1 MASDGAREPGEGSDH
16 LLVSRIEPAYQQVAT
31 QLRALILDGRLEP
44 GSRLPTEDKL
54 CTNFGVSRN
63 TVREALRLLSAENLI
78 ATTRGATGGTFVTT
92 PDVVGVQQRLQTS
105 LRLLNGTNEISHDE
119 LFRAR
124 VLLEIP
130 SVREATSRRTDDD
143 LVRLRELAAMVQR
156 ADSSLERT
164 TVSEDFHQA
173 IIEIAGNRVIALIAP
188 PIWAALTL
196 SWRERGSRHRWA
208 AIDHDHDEILRHI
221 ERGDGDAAADAM
233 LAHLRE
239 LHGESGEDRP

>member
-1 MASDGAREPGEGSDH
+1 MASQGSKEPGAVPDA
-16 LLVSRIEPAYQQVAT
+16 LLVSRIEPAYQQVAV
-31 QLRALILDGRLEP
+31 QLRSLILDGRLAP
-44 GSRLPTEDKL
+44 GSRLPTEDRL
-54 CTNFGVSRN
+54 CVSFGVSRN
-63 TVREALRLLSAENLI
+63 TVREALRLLSADNLI
-78 ATTRGATGGTFVTT
+78 ATTRGAAGGTFVTT

-119 LFRAR
+119 LFEAR

-130 SVREATSRRTDDD
+130 SVREATTRRTEAD
-143 LVRLRELAAMVQR
+143 LSRLRELADQVRR

-173 IIEIAGNRVIALIAP
+173 IIDIAGNRVIALIAP

-208 AIDHDHDEILRHI
+208 SIDHDHDEILRHI
-221 ERGDGDAAADAM
+221 EQGDGDAAADAM

-239 LHGESGEDRP
+239 LHADAGEGR